1 MILNMFW
8 SISETGA
15 MIGKQLFMSG
25 GKMATLTSVSTMMEE
40 NPNPIHN
47 ASKHFTRSLRS

>member
-15 MIGKQLFMSG
+15 MIGKQLLMSG
-25 GKMATLTSVSTMMEE
+25 GKNGYYDFCL
-40 NPNPIHN
+40 NNDGGKPKPN
-47 ASKHFTRSLRS
+47 T